1 MMDGSTARA
10 RERVER
16 GRGSGLRVFRR
27 FAVAVTAAFTMCA
40 ALVGAPVSG
49 STKSTPTSPVS
60 VTFLPSGEGW
70 MLGAYHCRAG
80 TCARVEHTSNT
91 GHTWTTEA
99 APTLLQQLMRTT
111 VADYY
116 PVAQLTIYFANA
128 DDGWIYGSVPS
139 GSPNGTYNAELLWTH
154 DAGHTWSPVSVKS
167 LGMKGGILSVGARH
181 GQAYAIGWNTD
192 QTFGLWRSPIT
203 TNYWRRV
210 ATPTLF
216 AAAGGT
222 SMEGALVFKGT
233 SGWLMVGND
242 RGVTGGARLTS
253 SGHWVKWAGPCAS
266 VGGNFA
272 VPIAYS
278 PTDLVDTCT
287 IGGFG
292 GDVAPGTPKG
302 LKMSTSWI
310 FTSHDGGL
318 TFAPTRQIGVG
329 IPTMWLVQVPGLP
342 ASPSPGAILVAKPIN
357 HGQASPEH
365 LFATSNGGRTW
376 QSVYTPSPQTAAIQ
390 LVTFASP
397 RLGAAIV
404 QVTSS
409 TSYLIISTDGGRT
422 WRRTGT

>member
-1 MMDGSTARA
+1 MVIGRTENPVARI
-10 RERVER
+10 
-16 GRGSGLRVFRR
+16 GRDWGGVLQWI
-27 FAVAVTAAFTMCA
+27 AMALTAAFTMFNA
-40 ALVGAPVSG
+40 PFSAPLAGA
-49 STKSTPTSPVS
+49 TTPTPSSPIS

-70 MLGAYHCRAG
+70 LLAG
-80 TCARVEHTSNT
+80 YDCGTETCVRVEHTSNT
-91 GHTWTTEA
+91 GQSWTTEA
-99 APTLLQQLMRTT
+99 VPNPLQRLMQTT
-111 VADYY
+111 ASDSYQG
-116 PVAQLTIYFANA
+116 AQLTIYFANTQ
-128 DDGWIYGSVPS
+128 DGWVYGSVPN
-139 GSPNGTYNAELLWTH
+139 GRPNGTYSAELLTTH

-167 LGMKGGILSVGARH
+167 LGMKGGILSVGASH
-181 GQAYAIGWNTD
+181 GQVYAIGWNTD

-203 TNYWRRV
+203 TNSWRRV
-210 ATPTLF
+210 STPTLF

-222 SMEGALVFKGT
+222 SMEGALVFKGN

-266 VGGNFA
+266 VGGNFT

-329 IPTMWLVQVPGLP
+329 IPTMWIIQVPGLP
-342 ASPSPGAILVAKPIN
+342 ASPSPGAILVAKPLN
-357 HGQASPEH
+357 QGQASPEH

-376 QSVYTPSPQTAAIQ
+376 QSVYTPSPKTAAIQ

>member
-1 MMDGSTARA
+1 MVSGRTQKSTARD
-10 RERVER
+10 RPGWGGVLQRIVM
-16 GRGSGLRVFRR
+16 
-27 FAVAVTAAFTMCA
+27 AVTAAFTMFN
-40 ALVGAPVSG
+40 ALVGARAAG
-49 STKSTPTSPVS
+49 ATTPTPSSPISVS
-60 VTFLPSGEGW
+60 FLPSGEGW
-70 MLGAYHCRAG
+70 LLAG
-80 TCARVEHTSNT
+80 YQCGTKTCVRVEHTSNA
-91 GHTWTTEA
+91 GQSWTTDDV
-99 APTLLQQLMRTT
+99 PTPLQRLMQTTASAYPGLQL
-111 VADYY
+111 A
-116 PVAQLTIYFANA
+116 IYFANTQ
-128 DDGWIYGSVPS
+128 DGWVYGSVPS
-139 GSPNGTYNAELLWTH
+139 GRPNGTYSAELLTTH

-167 LGMKGGILSVGARH
+167 LGMKGGILSVGASH
-181 GQAYAIGWNTD
+181 GQVYAIGWNTD

-203 TNYWRRV
+203 TNSWRRV
-210 ATPTLF
+210 STPTLF

-222 SMEGALVFKGT
+222 SMEGALVFKGN

-266 VGGNFA
+266 VGGNFT

-318 TFAPTRQIGVG
+318 TFAPTREIGVG
-329 IPTMWLVQVPGLP
+329 VPTMWIIQVPGLP
-342 ASPSPGAILVAKPIN
+342 ASPSPGAILVAKPLN
-357 HGQASPEH
+357 QGQASPEH
-365 LFATSNGGRTW
+365 LLATSNGGRTW
-376 QSVYTPSPQTAAIQ
+376 QSVYTPSPKTAAIQ